1 MVTSPPSVLALLLV
15 VLALLFAAERT
26 RVGERIFRIIPGLVF
41 AYFVPTLLSNT
52 GVIPSQSPLYDFIR
66 AWLLPASLVLLTL
79 SVDVP
84 AILRLGRDALVLFF
98 TATGSVIVG
107 AVVAYA
113 VLGKLLPPDDQ
124 NWKGMGALAASW
136 IGGGANF
143 VAVGASVGA
152 TDSTLGMMAVADVA
166 IASVWMAVLI
176 AFASRE
182 LAMDARIG
190 ADRTSIDR
198 LRDKVTHFQM
208 AVSRPTNLPDLMAIL
223 AIGFGGTALANQLA
237 DRLPEIGDMINRFTW
252 IVILVTM
259 IGLGLSFTRLRNLE
273 GAGASRV
280 GTVFLYTLIATI
292 GAKAEFAR
300 VFERPAILAVC
311 TLWMVVHIVIMLLVR
326 RWLRAPIFL
335 MAIGS
340 QANIGGAASAPV
352 VATAYHPSLAPV
364 GVLLAV
370 GGLVM
375 GTYGGILVAVLLE
388 RVHGLLHG

>member
-1 MVTSPPSVLALLLV
+1 
-15 VLALLFAAERT
+15 
-26 RVGERIFRIIPGLVF
+26 
-41 AYFVPTLLSNT
+41 
-52 GVIPSQSPLYDFIR
+52 
-66 AWLLPASLVLLTL
+66 
-79 SVDVP
+79 
-84 AILRLGRDALVLFF
+84 
-98 TATGSVIVG
+98 
-107 AVVAYA
+107 
-113 VLGKLLPPDDQ
+113 
-124 NWKGMGALAASW
+124 
-136 IGGGANF
+136 
-143 VAVGASVGA
+143 
-152 TDSTLGMMAVADVA
+152 
-166 IASVWMAVLI
+166 
-176 AFASRE
+176 
-182 LAMDARIG
+182 MDARIG
-190 ADRTSIDR
+190 ADRSSIDR
-198 LRDKVTHFQM
+198 LRDKVTQFQL

-223 AIGFGGTALANQLA
+223 AIGFGGTALATQLA
-237 DRLPEIGDMINRFTW
+237 DRLPEIGDIVNRFTW

-259 IGLGLSFTRLRNLE
+259 LGLGLSFTRLRNLE

-388 RVHGLLHG
+388 QVHRVLHG